1 MTWNLSCHARDTRL
15 HNHLTVRAGA
25 AAVPSGQS
33 GSLLRGWVASEL
45 LGPINQII
53 NRSINSTINSTINS
67 SWSLFDQQ
75 LPYIKNHPYV
85 EKLTASRR
93 QIHYLTESSSSIRI
107 FRIS

>member
-33 GSLLRGWVASEL
+33 GSLVWGWVASEL

-53 NRSINSTINSTINS
+53 NRSINSTINS
-67 SWSLFDQQ
+67 SWNLFDQQ

-85 EKLTASRR
+85 EKLTAFRR
-93 QIHYLTESSSSIRI
+93 QIYYLTESSSSIRI